1 MNLYEAVY
9 GRKSVR
15 KYRMEP
21 LNQNILSGIFA
32 FMDQME
38 PLFPGI
44 KIKLEIVENLEKK
57 RQMKGLFLI
66 NAPYYLLIYSEDK
79 ERAWL
84 IAGYIMEQ
92 LSLYLVTKGVG
103 SCFLGMSKKKNDVPE
118 EGMKYILALA
128 FGKPAGP
135 LLRQGYAARRLPLD
149 ELCVY
154 KERPRTWVKEI
165 LEAARLAPSSINQQ
179 PWRFVVYENRVHVFV
194 KKPSPL
200 RAMTPGLTEFDMGV
214 MLANV
219 NVAADEIWVDLD
231 LIKLDNI
238 THKTLP
244 NNQYLLSILLRE

>member
-84 IAGYIMEQ
+84 NAGYIMEQ

-103 SCFLGMSKKKNDVPE
+103 SCFLGMSKKKNDVSE

>member
-1 MNLYEAVY
+1 
-9 GRKSVR
+9 
-15 KYRMEP
+15 
-21 LNQNILSGIFA
+21 
-32 FMDQME
+32 MDQME

-79 ERAWL
+79 ERGMAECRL
-84 IAGYIMEQ
+84 YYGTALPVPGDKGSGKLLPGYVQKEKRCSGGRDEIYPGAG
-92 LSLYLVTKGVG
+92 
-103 SCFLGMSKKKNDVPE
+103 
-118 EGMKYILALA
+118 

>member
-1 MNLYEAVY
+1 MYEAVY

-21 LNQNILSGIFA
+21 LNQNILSGIFT

-44 KIKLEIVENLEKK
+44 KIKLEIVEGLGKK
-57 RQMKGLFLI
+57 SQMKGLFRVE
-66 NAPYYLLIYSEDK
+66 APYYLLIYSEEK
-79 ERAWL
+79 ERFRL
-84 IAGYIMEQ
+84 NAGYIMEL

-103 SCFLGMSKKKNDVPE
+103 SCFQGLAKKKNDVPE
-118 EGMKYILALA
+118 EGMRYVMAMA
-128 FGKPAGP
+128 FGKAAGP
-135 LLRQGYAARRLPLD
+135 LLRQSCNAKRLSME

-154 KERPRTWVKEI
+154 KERPKTWVKEI
-165 LEAARLAPSSINQQ
+165 LEAARLAPSSMNQQ
-179 PWRFVVYENRVHVFV
+179 PWRFVVYENRVHVFE
-194 KKPSPL
+194 KKPTPF
-200 RAMTPGLTEFDMGV
+200 RALLPEMTEFDMGI

-219 NVAADEIWVDLD
+219 SVAAEEIWVDLD

-244 NNQYLLSILLRE
+244 NNQYLLSILIKE